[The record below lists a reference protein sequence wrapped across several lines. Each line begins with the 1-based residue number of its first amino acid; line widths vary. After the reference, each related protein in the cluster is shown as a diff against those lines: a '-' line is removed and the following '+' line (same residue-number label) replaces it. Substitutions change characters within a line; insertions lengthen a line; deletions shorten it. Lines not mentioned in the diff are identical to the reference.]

1 MLIWWSQTRHVI
13 YLSAWLRII
22 NTVINEYPWK
32 NPLHNDKYL
41 LLGETTSYVELFT
54 KIQIRKQKDKCNY
67 LFITASKSWTII
79 AMALKAIPKI
89 YNQKFCTFIFLEGRF
104 LIIACKIE
112 QDFGNS
118 YVPLHSKSEDSPY
131 IHSMENCT
139 PTVFLKILKDKGRP
153 KVWKLK

>member
-1 MLIWWSQTRHVI
+1 
-13 YLSAWLRII
+13 
-22 NTVINEYPWK
+22 
-32 NPLHNDKYL
+32 
-41 LLGETTSYVELFT
+41 
-54 KIQIRKQKDKCNY
+54 
-67 LFITASKSWTII
+67 
-79 AMALKAIPKI
+79 MALKAIPKI

-153 KVWKLK
+153 KV